1 MVKLWVPTSSMEH
14 LLYVVATL
22 LVHVTKVMCQ
32 IHQYWMAT
40 ICKHEGKKEDILQQE
55 SCTRTSSMFLEAM
68 KVAQAAS
75 KTTELISIDGGVE
88 YGPELPEAVYLHAI
102 TSINSTVVSSDEDW
116 HQSPLPPQCHS
127 CLEPE

>member
-1 MVKLWVPTSSMEH
+1 MHKNKF
-14 LLYVVATL
+14 
-22 LVHVTKVMCQ
+22 HVFGG
-32 IHQYWMAT
+32 WD
-40 ICKHEGKKEDILQQE
+40 G
-55 SCTRTSSMFLEAM
+55 TR
-68 KVAQAAS
+68 S

-88 YGPELPEAVYLHAI
+88 YGPELQAEAVYLHAI